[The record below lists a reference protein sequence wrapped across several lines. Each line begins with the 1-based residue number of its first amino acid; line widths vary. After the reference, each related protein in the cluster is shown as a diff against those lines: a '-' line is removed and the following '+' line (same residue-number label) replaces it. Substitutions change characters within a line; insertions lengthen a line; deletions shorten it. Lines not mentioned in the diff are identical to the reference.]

1 MYYFHKDE
9 EPIAWRMVGLACRLV
24 MELGLHR
31 RETYNTLFATEEDR
45 TMGIRLF
52 WSLYVLDRR
61 WSLGTGMPFAMQ
73 DADIDPTVPRPVSRL
88 RRSLYRGYE

>member
-9 EPIAWRMVGLACRLV
+9 EQIAWRMVGLASRVC
-24 MELGLHR
+24 MEVGLHR
-31 RETYNTLFATEEDR
+31 RETYQTQFMTDSERNQAL
-45 TMGIRLF
+45 RLF

-73 DADIDPTVPRPVSRL
+73 DADIDSSLPKPVSTGL
-88 RRSLYRGYE
+88 LLF